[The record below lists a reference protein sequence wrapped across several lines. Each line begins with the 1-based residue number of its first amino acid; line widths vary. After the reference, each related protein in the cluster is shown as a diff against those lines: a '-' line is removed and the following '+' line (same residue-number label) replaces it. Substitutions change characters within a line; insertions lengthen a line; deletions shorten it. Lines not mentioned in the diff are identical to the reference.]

1 MRTIGLIFPSRV
13 PDEKYVCP
21 ACGKEYKSEAALSKH
36 LQEKHPNTEGPKTE
50 QEATE

>member
-36 LQEKHPNTEGPKTE
+36 LQDKHSDTEGPKAE
-50 QEATE
+50 QEAME